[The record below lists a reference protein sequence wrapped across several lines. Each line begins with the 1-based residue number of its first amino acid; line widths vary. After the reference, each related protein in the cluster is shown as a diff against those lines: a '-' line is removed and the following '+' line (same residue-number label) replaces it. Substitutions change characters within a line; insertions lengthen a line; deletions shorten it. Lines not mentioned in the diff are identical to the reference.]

1 VHKNGANKEGNEQGL
16 RVELNYDYYIRSGD
30 TRQQDPALRHQL
42 RYQSETGSKRFLL
55 ALSNTYIYPCAFK
68 SSKNGTNNAIKKET
82 NKSAIHTATGDL
94 QLVTC
99 G

>member
-68 SSKNGTNNAIKKET
+68 SSKNGTNNAIKKGT
-82 NKSAIHTATGDL
+82 NKSAIHRLLSDHLTVRTG
-94 QLVTC
+94 
-99 G
+99 